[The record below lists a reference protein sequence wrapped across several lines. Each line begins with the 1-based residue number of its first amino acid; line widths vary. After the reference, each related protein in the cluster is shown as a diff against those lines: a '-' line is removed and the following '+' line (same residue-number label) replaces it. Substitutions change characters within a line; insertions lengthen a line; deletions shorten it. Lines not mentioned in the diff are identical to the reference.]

1 MFALPANKAS
11 RSDIEARGHVKA
23 SVRNAT
29 FAREAL
35 SRRDFVKISGVCAA
49 GLATASAARA
59 SEKQTLDADRKGVL
73 VDLTVC
79 VGCRRCEW
87 ACNNAN
93 ELPHGGLSDCDDQS
107 VFDSRRRPTSIHLTV
122 VNRVPGRDGAAPTFI
137 KTQCM
142 HCEHPACVSACLV
155 GAMRKTAAG
164 PVIYDASRCIGCRY
178 CMVACPYQFAAYE
191 YEKALTP
198 QVKKCQ
204 LCQSRT
210 SRGELPACVA
220 MCPVEALTY
229 GRRDEL
235 LKLAHE
241 RIDCNPDRYVNH
253 VYGEHEGGGTS
264 WLYLADRP
272 FTELGF
278 PELGPDSPAQ
288 LTETIQHGIFKGFA
302 APIMLFGLL
311 GAIGK
316 LSHARAAHTHAVQTE
331 KVTP

>member
-1 MFALPANKAS
+1 MLAPQVTKLSCESARRGSALCADAADD
-11 RSDIEARGHVKA
+11 RTACR
-23 SVRNAT
+23 
-29 FAREAL
+29 L

-49 GLATASAARA
+49 SLATAGVAKG
-59 SEKQTLDADRKGVL
+59 SEKQALDPDRKGVL

-79 VGCRRCEW
+79 IGCRRCEW
-87 ACNNAN
+87 ACNDENGLPN
-93 ELPHGGLSDCDDQS
+93 GELHEFDDRS
-107 VFDSRRRPTSIHLTV
+107 VLESKRRPTSTQLTV
-122 VNRVPGRDGAAPTFI
+122 INRVPGSDPAKPTFV
-137 KTQCM
+137 KSQCM
-142 HCEHPACVSACLV
+142 HCEHPACASACLV
-155 GAMRKTAAG
+155 GAMRKTPSG

-191 YEKALTP
+191 YENALTP

-204 LCQSRT
+204 LCPSRT
-210 SRGELPACVA
+210 RRGELPACVA

-229 GRRDEL
+229 GSRDEL

-241 RIDCNPDRYVNH
+241 RIQCHPDRYVDH

-272 FTELGF
+272 FAELGF
-278 PELGPDSPAQ
+278 PALGQKSPAE
-288 LTETIQHGIFKGFA
+288 LTEMIQHGIFKGFA
-302 APIMLFGLL
+302 APVMLFGLL

-316 LSHARAAHTHAVQTE
+316 LSHSA

>member
-1 MFALPANKAS
+1 MLARQVTKLSCDSARREPAPRTAAS
-11 RSDIEARGHVKA
+11 SDQSGC
-23 SVRNAT
+23 
-29 FAREAL
+29 AL

-49 GLATASAARA
+49 SLATAGVVKG
-59 SEKQTLDADRKGVL
+59 SEKQALDPDRKGVL

-79 VGCRRCEW
+79 IGCRRCEW
-87 ACNNAN
+87 ACNDENGLPN
-93 ELPHGGLSDCDDQS
+93 GELHEFDDRS
-107 VFDSRRRPTSIHLTV
+107 VLESKRRPTSTQLTV
-122 VNRVPGRDGAAPTFI
+122 INRVLSDDPAKPTFV
-137 KTQCM
+137 KSQCM
-142 HCEHPACVSACLV
+142 HCEHPACASACLV
-155 GAMRKTAAG
+155 GAMRKTPSG

-191 YEKALTP
+191 YENALTP

-204 LCQSRT
+204 LCPSRT

-235 LKLAHE
+235 LALAHE
-241 RIDCNPDRYVNH
+241 RIQCNPDRYVDH

-272 FTELGF
+272 FAELGF
-278 PELGPDSPAQ
+278 PALGPSSPAQ

-302 APIMLFGLL
+302 APVMLFGLL

-316 LSHARAAHTHAVQTE
+316 LSHSA